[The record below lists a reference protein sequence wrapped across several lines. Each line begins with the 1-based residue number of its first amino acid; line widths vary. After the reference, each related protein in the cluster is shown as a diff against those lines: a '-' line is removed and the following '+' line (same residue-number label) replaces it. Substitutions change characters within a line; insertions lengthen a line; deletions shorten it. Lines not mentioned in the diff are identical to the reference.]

1 MTATTI
7 RVQMAQRKDTAANW
21 TAANPILLSGE
32 IGYETDTKKFKIGD
46 GTTNWNSL
54 AYLPIP
60 DGSGNLTITGNLE
73 IGTTGSLTFEGSTA
87 DGFETTLT
95 VTDPTAD
102 RTITLPNVSGTVV
115 TTGDTG
121 SVTSTMLADGTIV
134 NADISGSAEIAVSKL
149 ANGTANQVIVTD
161 GTNVSWSDNLTLAGD
176 LTVNGTTTTI
186 NTENLLVED
195 KNIIIGNVAT
205 PTDLTADGGGITLKG
220 ATDKTINWVDATD
233 AWTSSERFS
242 YPLGSATAPALTFTG
257 DPNTGI
263 YSPGADQV
271 SVATGGTERLRIDA
285 AGQIEANGLGSA
297 AAPAYSWIG
306 DPNTGIYSPGADQV
320 AISTN
325 GTGRLFV
332 DASGNVGVGATPS
345 VRLDVRQNQAAYSY
359 FDFYNTTAG
368 GGIVWRQIVRN
379 IADTGTSSIDFVKY
393 LSGGFGIANNDTNA
407 ANFTAFNVGASER
420 MRLDSSG
427 RLGLGTSSPGY
438 LMTVYNGSI
447 FTGSAGNTINV
458 PGIRIRERVA
468 ASGNPGSNYI
478 ECGEFVDIGNDG
490 SGTDG
495 NRFIVTN
502 AGRVGIGT
510 TSPSQLL
517 TVSGGRI
524 SIDNA
529 QAYSAKDSGG
539 VDRNLLQINAGN
551 STLIGTAA
559 SSSRFLL
566 EGTGTGEA
574 ARIDSSGRLLVGTS
588 SSVNTFGVAPV
599 FQVAGG
605 EAYQSN
611 IAYRADAFAPYIS
624 IGHSRSASVGTQTI
638 LQSGDDFG
646 TFAFVG
652 SDGTGFIRGATI
664 SAQVDGTPGAND
676 MPGRLVF
683 STTADGASS
692 PTERM
697 RITSNGHLKASNN
710 GTYLADGG
718 TYHELYNTADSP
730 TVEVTATNATYTKSS
745 IEQNIHRTATT
756 AYNFLRS
763 YSGNFGD
770 TEFILRGDGTGLCDG
785 SWTGGGADYAEY
797 FEWSDGNPD
806 ADDRRGIAVVLDGDK
821 IRPALAGEDTIG
833 VISGNPSVV
842 GDSSWNK
849 WNGKYLRDDYG
860 TYIQEDYEVVNDEG
874 ETVVQQRRKLNP
886 AYDPDV
892 EYTSREERPEWD
904 CVGLMGK
911 LRIRK
916 GQPTGSRWIKMRDI
930 SDSVE
935 EWLVR

>member
-87 DGFETTLT
+87 NGFETTLA

-121 SVTSTMLADGTIV
+121 SVTSTMIADGTIV

-205 PTDLTADGGGITLKG
+205 PSDVTADGGGITLKG

-332 DASGNVGVGATPS
+332 DASGNVGVGTAAETGLLGG
-345 VRLDVRQNQAAYSY
+345 VRSFEITA
-359 FDFYNTTAG
+359 NTTARL
-368 GGIVWRQIVRN
+368 ILQ
-379 IADTGTSSIDFVKY
+379 ATD
-393 LSGGFGIANNDTNA
+393 SGGRKYGVFSSTDGQLSFYDY
-407 ANFTAFNVGASER
+407 TAGSER
-420 MRLDSSG
+420 ARIDSSG
-427 RLGLGTSSPGY
+427 RLGLGTSSVSEKLHVVDAGTSIGAGSAVARFMDATNLKGVFLGY
-438 LMTVYNGSI
+438 DADEIGGSIYGANFLSFQTYNGTSW
-447 FTGSAGNTINV
+447 G
-458 PGIRIRERVA
+458 ERVRISPTGA
-468 ASGNPGSNYI
+468 
-478 ECGEFVDIGNDG
+478 
-490 SGTDG
+490 
-495 NRFIVTN
+495 
-502 AGRVGIGT
+502 VGIGT
-510 TSPSQLL
+510 ATPGYKLHCVGDARFESSNVFL
-517 TVSGGRI
+517 
-524 SIDNA
+524 DD
-529 QAYSAKDSGG
+529 DSKAL
-539 VDRNLLQINAGN
+539 V
-551 STLIGTAA
+551 
-559 SSSRFLL
+559 F
-566 EGTGTGEA
+566 GTGTTAYIIGSSANNNIRFVTNSSE
-574 ARIDSSGRLLVGTS
+574 RGRWDSNGRFLVGTS
-588 SSVNTFGVAPV
+588 SSPSSGNGQYAKLAVQGSTFSSTGAAI
-599 FQVAGG
+599 F
-605 EAYQSN
+605 N
-611 IAYRADAFAPYIS
+611 
-624 IGHSRSASVGTQTI
+624 
-638 LQSGDDFG
+638 LQSGKAATSLVSSDDI
-646 TFAFVG
+646 
-652 SDGTGFIRGATI
+652 GFIQFTDNAGNDFAWIRGI
-664 SAQVDGTPGAND
+664 VDGTPGAGD
-676 MPGRLVF
+676 FPGRIEF

-697 RITSNGHLKASNN
+697 RITNAGHILFGTTDADAGIN
-710 GTYLADGG
+710 GTPSGAAIGSFKVGSGEGFRVSSTGAHYWNFANDGSVHIFRRNG
-718 TYHELYNTADSP
+718 TNVGSI
-730 TVEVTATNATYTKSS
+730 TVSS
-745 IEQNIHRTATT
+745 GAT
-756 AYNFLRS
+756 AYNTSSDYRLKENVVPLTGAANRVNQLHVHRF
-763 YSGNFGD
+763 NFIADPNKTVDG
-770 TEFILRGDGTGLCDG
+770 FIAHEAQAVVPECVTGTKDEVD
-785 SWTGGGADYAEY
+785 A
-797 FEWSDGNPD
+797 DGNPVYQ
-806 ADDRRGIAVVLDGDK
+806 GIDQSKLVPLLTAALQE
-821 IRPALAGEDTIG
+821 ALAEIESLKARLDTAGI
-833 VISGNPSVV
+833 
-842 GDSSWNK
+842 
-849 WNGKYLRDDYG
+849 
-860 TYIQEDYEVVNDEG
+860 
-874 ETVVQQRRKLNP
+874 
-886 AYDPDV
+886 
-892 EYTSREERPEWD
+892 
-904 CVGLMGK
+904 
-911 LRIRK
+911 
-916 GQPTGSRWIKMRDI
+916 
-930 SDSVE
+930 
-935 EWLVR
+935 